1 MNKVKV
7 YYFTTYNVMTDE
19 TKRMPRP
26 ATREAI
32 AAAHGTAL
40 EETAQEVDAS
50 LLDGNGFLSPNKK

>member
-19 TKRMPRP
+19 TRRMQRP

-32 AAAHGTAL
+32 AAAHGTVL
-40 EETAQEVDAS
+40 EETVQEVDAS
-50 LLDGNGFLSPNKK
+50 LLDGNDFLSPNKK